1 MAITG
6 INDFAKNASK
16 LDDPGTRA
24 YEITPHNTNQ
34 LARIPRAII
43 VGAAGNVECYLIG
56 DESTA
61 VTIYCAAGVPIP
73 IRPFRILATG
83 TAATGIVGLE

>member
-6 INDFAKNASK
+6 INDFAKNASI
-16 LDDPGTRA
+16 LDSPATRA
-24 YEITPHNTNQ
+24 YAITPHATNQ
-34 LARIPRAII
+34 LARIPRGII
-43 VGAAGNVECYLIG
+43 VAAAGAVNCYLID

-61 VTIYCAAGVPIP
+61 VSIYCAAGVVIP
-73 IRPFRILATG
+73 IRPFRILVSG

>member
-1 MAITG
+1 MTITSA
-6 INDFAKNASK
+6 DAFAKSEVRQQ
-16 LDDPGTRA
+16 DPGTLA
-24 YEITPHNTNQ
+24 YEITPHDTNQ

-43 VGAAGNVECYLIG
+43 VGAAGNVECYLKG

-73 IRPFRILATG
+73 IRPFRILSTG
-83 TAATGIVGLE
+83 TTATGIVGLE

>member
-1 MAITG
+1 MAITAA
-6 INDFAKNASK
+6 DYFSFARSD
-16 LDDPGTRA
+16 LQDPITVA
-24 YEITPHNTNQ
+24 YEITPHDTNQ
-34 LARIPRAII
+34 LTRIPRAII
-43 VGAAGNVECYLIG
+43 VGAAGNVECYLMG